1 MLVLALG
8 QPTRWVET
16 NPGKIFAI
24 SIGISTK
31 QLGCFL
37 QGNYLGLAVYMLKY
51 GEIYDDV
58 HSTYLFF
65 SIDTR

>member
-1 MLVLALG
+1 M
-8 QPTRWVET
+8 
-16 NPGKIFAI
+16 
-24 SIGISTK
+24 
-31 QLGCFL
+31 QLGFFL

-65 SIDTR
+65 SIDTRWF

>member
-1 MLVLALG
+1 M
-8 QPTRWVET
+8 
-16 NPGKIFAI
+16 
-24 SIGISTK
+24 
-31 QLGCFL
+31 QLGFFL

-58 HSTYLFF
+58 YSTYLFF